1 MIPLI
6 SDSIWYLS
14 FSDWLISLS
23 TILSKQSGDRLM
35 DIKNRRTG
43 VRGEGGWGLGEKAKE
58 IKQRKNNKYVNV
70 A

>member
-1 MIPLI
+1 
-6 SDSIWYLS
+6 
-14 FSDWLISLS
+14 
-23 TILSKQSGDRLM
+23 M
-35 DIKNRRTG
+35 DIKNRLTG